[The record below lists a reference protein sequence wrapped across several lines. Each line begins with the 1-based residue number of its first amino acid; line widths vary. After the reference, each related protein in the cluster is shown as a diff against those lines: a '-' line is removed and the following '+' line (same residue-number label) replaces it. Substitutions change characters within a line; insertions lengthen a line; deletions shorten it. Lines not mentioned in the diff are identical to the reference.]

1 MPSFAAFEEELPTIM
16 AKFLTWSDLYW
27 ARAFRMKLNL
37 EHGLGRCYYRV
48 ENDINWVTWRMQEL
62 LLQVPLD
69 PAVLIVKEKAVAWA
83 MWLALQD
90 IQQNARKLPIQGA
103 RQSKHDEV
111 WLRFQHAREK
121 ALQRS
126 VQDPEARGSSMLAL
140 QDAERAELGSLIHH

>member
-1 MPSFAAFEEELPTIM
+1 MPSFAAFEDELPTIM

-69 PAVLIVKEKAVAWA
+69 PAVLEVKQKAVEWA
-83 MWLALQD
+83 MWLAQQD
-90 IQQNARKLPIQGA
+90 IQQNARKLPILGA

-111 WLRFQHAREK
+111 WLRFQHAREE

-126 VQDPEARGSSMLAL
+126 VQDTEARGSSMLAL
-140 QDAERAELGSLIHH
+140 QDAEEG